1 MTEPGVASKGAVPRT
16 DEEMLDYLKAL
27 ARTELEL
34 RPEQVAN
41 LRPDT
46 LILEGLQLDSL
57 KQVVLLTHVEET
69 FGIELSLD
77 DRDELQNLTTVADL
91 IRFIRTRA
99 GGRP

>member
-1 MTEPGVASKGAVPRT
+1 MTEPGVASKGALPRT
-16 DEEMLDYLKAL
+16 DEEILEYLKVL

-57 KQVVLLTHVEET
+57 KQVVLLTNIEET
-69 FGIELSLD
+69 FGFELSLD
-77 DRDELQNLTTVADL
+77 DRGELQNLSTVADL

-99 GGRP
+99 GGRT